1 MTLIVGN
8 KSFLSN
14 VQSDL
19 GTIPLDKL
27 QDASQTLVDLCKM
40 TEDPSA
46 RIATLLSSKTVVI
59 RPDWIPM
66 NGFNVLRCHRSYDGP
81 GLHTAVMEAANRGH
95 VKALEV
101 LFQARPDMDIR
112 ILTDTLSLFSADDA
126 LDICE
131 KGHPVFAKQSLR
143 FPGHRHPPLCWGLAT
158 RRETFL
164 QPKGATIDDIISLF
178 QKQIIARLGT
188 VTDPETLS
196 MCREAI
202 RPPKVH
208 MTSLLLNM
216 MA

>member
-1 MTLIVGN
+1 MTLSVGS
-8 KSFLSN
+8 KQFLLN

-19 GTIPLDKL
+19 DTIPLDKL

-66 NGFNVLRCHRSYDGP
+66 NGFNVLREDGSYDGP

-101 LFQARPDMDIR
+101 LFQARPDMDVR

-126 LDICE
+126 LDISE
-131 KGHPVFAKQSLR
+131 QGYPVFEKTNLR
-143 FPGHRHPPLCWGLAT
+143 FPGNRHSPLCWGLTT
-158 RRETFL
+158 RRATFL

-178 QKQIIARLGT
+178 KKQIIARLGT
-188 VTDPETLS
+188 VKDPETLS

-202 RPPKVH
+202 RPPKSA